1 MKTRKITSILM
12 LTTMLSVT
20 VYAKS
25 LSRGA
30 QRSSKRVTS
39 ETATTKSGRTV
50 ILRSDG
56 TWVYSD
62 ETRPSGSSTAEPVE
76 TVATAAPIRSS
87 LKEVM
92 TDKIGFKNKKVLIAN
107 PYTATSIEIPTL
119 PDYCESETHFSFQIF
134 DGTGIG
140 KVQMK
145 RSSAS
150 ELRKRLLRDGI
161 AYGSF
166 IVSLLKKK
174 PEIGC
179 ADLEL
184 LDYKLR

>member
-1 MKTRKITSILM
+1 MKTRKITGILL
-12 LTTMLSVT
+12 LTTMLLVT

-25 LSRGA
+25 LTRGA
-30 QRSSKRVTS
+30 QRSSKRVTY
-39 ETATTKSGRTV
+39 ETATTKSGRAV
-50 ILRSDG
+50 ILKSDG

-62 ETRPSGSSTAEPVE
+62 TTTPSDSSTAEPVE
-76 TVATAAPIRSS
+76 TVTAAPMRSS

-92 TDKIGFKNKKVLIAN
+92 TDKMGFKNKRVLIASAYN
-107 PYTATSIEIPTL
+107 LTSIEIPTL
-119 PDYCESETHFSFQIF
+119 PDYCQSETHFSFRIS
-134 DGTGIG
+134 DGTGLVD
-140 KVQMK
+140 VQMK
-145 RSSAS
+145 RSSSS

-166 IVSLLKKK
+166 IISLLKKK

-179 ADLEL
+179 ADAEL

>member
-1 MKTRKITSILM
+1 MKTRKIIGIVM
-12 LTTMLSVT
+12 LVTMLSVT
-20 VYAKS
+20 LYAQS
-25 LSRGA
+25 IPRG
-30 QRSSKRVTS
+30 QRSSKRVTY

-50 ILRSDG
+50 ILKSDG

-62 ETRPSGSSTAEPVE
+62 ETTPTSSSTAEPVE
-76 TVATAAPIRSS
+76 TVTAAPIRST

-92 TDKIGFKNKKVLIAN
+92 TDKIGFKNKRVLIAN

-145 RSSAS
+145 RSSSS

-166 IVSLLKKK
+166 IISLLKNPKV
-174 PEIGC
+174 GC
-179 ADLEL
+179 AEAEL
-184 LDYKLR
+184 LDYRLR

>member
-1 MKTRKITSILM
+1 MKTRKITGILM
-12 LTTMLSVT
+12 LTIMLCVT

-30 QRSSKRVTS
+30 QRSSKRVTY

-50 ILRSDG
+50 ILKSDG

-62 ETRPSGSSTAEPVE
+62 ETTPGGSSKAEQVE
-76 TVATAAPIRSS
+76 TVTAAPIRST

-92 TDKIGFKNKKVLIAN
+92 TDKLGFKNKRVLIAN
-107 PYTATSIEIPTL
+107 PYTATYIEIPTL

-179 ADLEL
+179 ADLDL